1 MGDARD
7 PEVTRTVQTEPTS
20 DVPPLTRSATWGDL
34 QLRSELGHGA
44 YGRVY
49 RAWDDS
55 LAREVALKIIKP
67 RDAAQR
73 ASMLLE
79 GQMLARVSHRNVVT
93 VYRAQQIGDEVGLT
107 MELIKGRHLAS
118 IVEHDGAMGAEEAS
132 VIGLSLCQALAAVHG
147 AGLLHRDVKAHNVMR
162 EAGGRIVL
170 MDFGAGRQVSE
181 TQISDLSGTP
191 LYLAP
196 ELFAGQAASPASD
209 LYSLGVL
216 LFYLVARKYPIEGRS
231 LTEIMLR
238 HKQGPR
244 NVLSDL
250 RPDLPPRFVQVIN
263 RALSP
268 APELRSR
275 SAGAMLAELID
286 AMPGAARSRGETAT
300 LTISPAERLPGL
312 AADRAA
318 PSRGATAFEAWH
330 RLPLVVRGLLVVAAV
345 FTLVLA
351 VGFFTTVH
359 YDQAIGRTRDFT
371 TEGLTTWLT
380 FGFRALLPVTIYITG
395 LVVIIYIVRAV
406 WHFVQRLA
414 PPARRLSDRA
424 RTSLSGSFG
433 RIAGTDG
440 ASVAQFLLLAQVL
453 SFGVVLWVYRKLF
466 ALLPFTVNELDAAKL
481 DVLAPLDSNGILY
494 SYVFVVSVILGAGT
508 LCWILLRRSPLLW
521 ATVPTSTVVAAV
533 ALMALMFFFGT
544 VPDRLFFMSEAP
556 EVSYQ
561 GQRCFKTGEAA
572 DGRVLLYC
580 PDRPAFDRI
589 PIVESNTVAAG
600 ISTSGRIFSRPSA
613 GVEK

>member
-7 PEVTRTVQTEPTS
+7 PELTRTVQTEPTS
-20 DVPPLTRSATWGDL
+20 DVPPLDRSATWGDL
-34 QLRSELGHGA
+34 RLLSELGHGA

-118 IVEHDGAMGAEEAS
+118 IVDHDGAMGAEEAS

-170 MDFGAGRQVSE
+170 MDFGAGRQLSE

-196 ELFAGQAASPASD
+196 ELFAGQAASFASD

-216 LFYLVARKYPIEGRS
+216 LFYLVTRKYPIEGRS

-250 RPDLPPRFVQVIN
+250 RPDLPTPFVRVIN
-263 RALSP
+263 RAISP
-268 APELRSR
+268 APDLRSR

-286 AMPGAARSRGETAT
+286 AMPGAARSAAAGIA
-300 LTISPAERLPGL
+300 PAEQVPAL
-312 AADRAA
+312 AADQPARV
-318 PSRGATAFEAWH
+318 TAVEAWQ
-330 RLPLVVRGLLVVAAV
+330 RLPLVVRGLLGVAAA

-351 VGFFTTVH
+351 VGFLTTLH
-359 YDQAIGRTRDFT
+359 YDRALGRTRDFT
-371 TEGLTTWLT
+371 SEGLANWLT
-380 FGFRALLPVTIYITG
+380 FGFRSLLPIIFWIAG
-395 LVVIIYIVRAV
+395 LLVIVFAIRAL
-406 WHFVQRLA
+406 WYFVQRLA
-414 PPARRLSDRA
+414 PPARRLGNRA

-433 RIAGTDG
+433 KIAGTDG
-440 ASVAQFLLLAQVL
+440 ASLAQFLLLAQVL
-453 SFGVVLWVYRKLF
+453 AFGVVLWVYWKLF

-481 DVLAPLDSNGILY
+481 DVLVPLDSNGILY
-494 SYVFVVSVILGAGT
+494 SYVAVMSVILGTVT

-521 ATVPTSTVVAAV
+521 ATVPKSAVAAAV
-533 ALMALMFFFGT
+533 ALMALMLFLIT
-544 VPDRLFFMSEAP
+544 VPDRLFFKSEAP
-556 EVSYQ
+556 EVTYQ
-561 GQRCFKTGEAA
+561 GQRCFRTGESSN
-572 DGRVLLYC
+572 GQVLLYC
-580 PDRPAFDRI
+580 PERSASQRI
-589 PIVESNTVAAG
+589 LVVGSSDITVGASA
-600 ISTSGRIFSRPSA
+600 SGKIFSRTSA
-613 GVEK
+613 GEKK